1 MDPIIHKYIESV
13 KLGKSQVYK
22 NMGIVPLFALTDS
35 GPVYLTLQ
43 EALDQ
48 QLLKITEIDKG
59 GSVPELKVTNTAT
72 QYVLLLDGEELMG
85 AKQNRVLNTTIL
97 LKSNSDIVIPVSCT
111 EQGRWAYSSA
121 EFSSSGHVMSHSLRS
136 SKTRS
141 VHSSLRGGR
150 GHQSDQGQV
159 WDDIRQ
165 LSAKTGVDSPTGAMR
180 DVYESKASDLAEYE
194 KAFEYQSQQ
203 HGALVFINGKVVG
216 FDILSR
222 ASAYQQLHPKLVK
235 SYAMDAMHEPTEQSE
250 TPSISLAADF
260 LAATI
265 NCTAEN
271 YPSVGYGEDH
281 RFEGERMVG
290 SALVADESVI
300 HIAFFR
306 IGENET
312 DASMAGYRQRRGF
325 RSAR

>member
-1 MDPIIHKYIESV
+1 MNPIIQKYIESV
-13 KLGKSQVYK
+13 KLGNSQVYK

-35 GPVYLTLQ
+35 GPMYLTLQ

-48 QLLKITEIDKG
+48 QWLKITEIDKG
-59 GSVPELKVTNTAT
+59 GSVPELKVTNTAA

-85 AKQNRVLNTTIL
+85 AKQNRVLNTTVL
-97 LKSNSDIVIPVSCT
+97 LKPNSDIVIPVSCT
-111 EQGRWAYSSA
+111 EQGRWAYSSD

-136 SKTRS
+136 SKTQS
-141 VHSSLRGGR
+141 VHSSLRDGR
-150 GHQSDQGQV
+150 GHYSDQGQV
-159 WDDIRQ
+159 WDEIHK
-165 LSAKTGVDSPTGAMR
+165 LSRKSGVNSPTGAMR
-180 DVYESKASDLAEYE
+180 DVYESKAGDLAEYE
-194 KAFEYQSQQ
+194 KAFEYQPQQ

-222 ASAYQQLHPKLVK
+222 ASAYQLLHSKLVK
-235 SYAMDAMHEPTEQSE
+235 SYAMDAMHAEQCE

-265 NCTAEN
+265 NCTAEH

-281 RFEGERMVG
+281 RFEAKTMVG

-300 HIAFFR
+300 HIAFFQV
-306 IGENET
+306 GETEPNVT
-312 DASMAGYRQRRGF
+312 MAGYRQQRGF
-325 RSAR
+325 RNAR